1 MSKKRTK
8 LSDQVRRAV
17 KESGLTRYAI
27 CQETGIDQGA
37 MSHFLAKHRG
47 LSMDSLDRLADLLKL
62 NLTRGTKRK
71 SR

>member
-1 MSKKRTK
+1 MGRKRIK
-8 LSDQVRRAV
+8 LSDQVRRAI
-17 KESGLTRYAI
+17 KESGMTRYAI

-37 MSHFLAKHRG
+37 MSHFLAGHRG

-62 NLTRGTKRK
+62 NIAKGGRGK